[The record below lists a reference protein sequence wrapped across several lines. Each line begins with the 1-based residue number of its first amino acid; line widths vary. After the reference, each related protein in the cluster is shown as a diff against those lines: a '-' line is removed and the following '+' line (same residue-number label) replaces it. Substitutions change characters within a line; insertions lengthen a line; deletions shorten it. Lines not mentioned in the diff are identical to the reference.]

1 MRITSRRDL
10 DRLLERSGRAGGE
23 NLSPAQSQLKKAL
36 EDLAAAPQST
46 NICQIQKASKAHTLE
61 SAGEAHVRIALLSAF
76 GDWHRGGEVVQEL
89 MPFPERNY
97 RCDFSLPRY
106 RVYVEVDGWQHHGK
120 TLDDHHSDR
129 ERALFFSARDWLPFR
144 VSHAQ
149 AQSLAA
155 ELVDAIRTAMAL
167 RIPYAR
173 DQIRIE
179 TASRSKRWHRLIIH
193 NPE

>member
-1 MRITSRRDL
+1 
-10 DRLLERSGRAGGE
+10 
-23 NLSPAQSQLKKAL
+23 
-36 EDLAAAPQST
+36 
-46 NICQIQKASKAHTLE
+46 
-61 SAGEAHVRIALLSAF
+61 
-76 GDWHRGGEVVQEL
+76 

-129 ERALFFSARDWLPFR
+129 ERAVFFSARDWLPFR